1 MSEARPGS
9 RVGSRFGH
17 YQLRRLL
24 GRGGMGEVYEAH
36 DTVKDRVVALKLVSE
51 QVSSD
56 DIFRRR
62 MQREA
67 QTAGRLQEP
76 HIVPIHD
83 YGEIDGQLFIDMRFI
98 EGKDVGAVLNHNGP
112 LPPPRAVAIVEQ
124 VASALDAA
132 HRAGVIH
139 RDIKP
144 ENILLT
150 EGDFAYLVDFGIAAA
165 ATDQRVTK
173 TGAAVGSWS
182 YMAPERFGKED
193 VTYRVDI
200 YALACLLY
208 ECLTGTTPFQTETL
222 SSLMA
227 AHLMEPVPRPSQ
239 RNPAVPVAFDEV
251 IARGMAKDPNDRYL
265 TAGDLAQAALHAL
278 STPDQHQA
286 TDLIRHSQ
294 HFAPPPQPWTQPAPV
309 APTWVT
315 NPPVAPWAPRTP
327 PKRRLGLI
335 IGAVVVVVA
344 SVAGTGIWAA
354 LRKSGT
360 EQPDSRVT
368 SSTEAPTTTS
378 TLATRTP
385 TMSTTTG
392 VPPVVAPAQLDSIL
406 LPADQISV
414 TLATTGI
421 IVDHNVTKMTDPSP
435 NNTVSDDRCLG
446 ALIGLQTPT
455 YQNSGYTG
463 LSAQLLTKPN
473 SDPAYVVVQGAVA
486 FASPDQAQAF
496 VKSQYDQWQYCAGKT
511 VTQVTDGKT
520 FSWTFAPSLSGN
532 PPDVALSHTS
542 SSGRVKCQHVVRAI
556 SNLVL
561 DVNVCAP
568 NTIAEARLI
577 TNDMAKRLPT

>member
-1 MSEARPGS
+1 MSEA

-36 DTVKDRVVALKLVSE
+36 DTVKDRVVALKLVSQ

-56 DIFRRR
+56 DVFRRR

-67 QTAGRLQEP
+67 QTAGRLAEP

-98 EGKDVGAVLNHNGP
+98 EGQDVGSVLNRTGP

-173 TGAAVGSWS
+173 TGAAVGSWN

-193 VTYRVDI
+193 PTYRVDI

-208 ECLTGTTPFQTETL
+208 ECLTGATPFQTESL

-227 AHLMEPVPRPSQ
+227 AHMMEPVPRPSQ
-239 RNPAVPVAFDEV
+239 RNPNVPAAFDEV
-251 IARGMAKDPNDRYL
+251 IARGMAKNPYDRYA

-278 STPDQHQA
+278 STPDQDRA
-286 TDLIRHSQ
+286 TDLIQHSQ
-294 HFAPPPQPWTQPAPV
+294 HFAPPPPQTWTQPAPPA
-309 APTWVT
+309 APTWPT
-315 NPPVAPWAPRTP
+315 TPQHWTTPAPPPP
-327 PKRRLGLI
+327 PKRRLGLA

-344 SVAGTGIWAA
+344 AVAATGIWAA
-354 LRKSGT
+354 TRK
-360 EQPDSRVT
+360 PNASRPEAPVTATTTTAPSAPSAT
-368 SSTEAPTTTS
+368 SSTPPSPTAIVT
-378 TLATRTP
+378 
-385 TMSTTTG
+385 
-392 VPPVVAPAQLDSIL
+392 PAQLDSLL
-406 LPADQISV
+406 LPVDMISNTV
-414 TLATTGI
+414 LATGLV
-421 IVDHNVTKMTDPSP
+421 VDHNVTKLSDPSP
-435 NNTVSDDRCLG
+435 NNTVSDEGCLG
-446 ALIGLQTPT
+446 ALIGFQSQT
-455 YQNSGYTG
+455 YQGSGDIAV
-463 LSAQLLTKPN
+463 SAQLLKKPQ
-473 SDPAYVVVQGAVA
+473 SEPPVVVVQGAVS
-486 FASPDQAQAF
+486 FDSPTQAQAF
-496 VKSQYDQWQYCAGKT
+496 VTNQEAQWRNCTGKT
-511 VTQVTDGKT
+511 VDQTVDGKT
-520 FSWTFAPSLSGN
+520 SHWTFAATISGN
-532 PPDVALSHTS
+532 PPDIALSRTAAGS
-542 SSGRVKCQHVVRAI
+542 PVRCQHVLHAV
-556 SNLVL
+556 SNVVF
-561 DVNVCAP
+561 DVNVCGP
-568 NTIAEARLI
+568 TTINEARLVA
-577 TNDMAKRLPT
+577 NQMASRLPR